1 MSEVGAIAV
10 SAGAIAVGAIILF
23 DYRGLTSKFSA
34 LTYKWWHSG
43 PLRRKF
49 NVKDPPFRAVGAM
62 LAMVGILILV
72 IAIFWPAGKR
82 SG

>member
-23 DYRGLTSKFSA
+23 DYRGVTSKFSS
-34 LTYKWWHSG
+34 LTYRWWHAG

-49 NVKDPPFRAVGAM
+49 HVKDPPFRAVGAL
-62 LAMVGILILV
+62 LAMAGILILV
-72 IAIFWPAGKR
+72 IAIFWPAG
-82 SG
+82 